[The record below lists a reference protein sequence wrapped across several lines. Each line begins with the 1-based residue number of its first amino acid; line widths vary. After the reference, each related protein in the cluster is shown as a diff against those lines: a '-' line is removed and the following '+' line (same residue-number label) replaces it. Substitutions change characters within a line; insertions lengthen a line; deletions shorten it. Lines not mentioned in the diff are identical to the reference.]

1 MIYDRFSDN
10 LFLICPPMS
19 SFTKKN
25 QSQNRKR
32 GKDPLIDREPESAQ
46 VVTHTTVKVTLND
59 RSTSLQRVLV
69 PLDAPS
75 PTVDMMD
82 HMQDISDIT
91 YGIDRD
97 LPPPDR
103 QRTNRVFISKK

>member
-1 MIYDRFSDN
+1 
-10 LFLICPPMS
+10 MS

-25 QSQNRKR
+25 WSQKHKQ
-32 GKDPLIDREPESAQ
+32 GKDPLIDGEPESAQ

-59 RSTSLQRVLV
+59 GSTSSQQVLV

-97 LPPPDR
+97 SPPPDR
-103 QRTNRVFISKK
+103 RRTNRVFISKK